1 MNGGL
6 SEIKQI
12 STSDSSTTSQ
22 RPNVPKPETA
32 AQLHHIQLSPKFES
46 ACGSEKRLELSL
58 CLQLP
63 SLLLANFKRTPSQS
77 CEKPETQ
84 SQKREVG
91 SKYQSSVGEDFGAD
105 VCKIL
110 E

>member
-1 MNGGL
+1 MKIF
-6 SEIKQI
+6 SKY
-12 STSDSSTTSQ
+12 
-22 RPNVPKPETA
+22 NVTEPETA
-32 AQLHHIQLSPKFES
+32 AQLHHLRLSAKFES

-58 CLQLP
+58 CLQQS

-77 CEKPETQ
+77 FEKHETQ
-84 SQKREVG
+84 SHKREVG
-91 SKYQSSVGEDFGAD
+91 SKYQSSVAEDFGAD